1 MSGAVLTEGHDGILQ
16 ITVAREL
23 ADAVAANGPL
33 AVQAA
38 NTVMWEAPAWPL
50 ADGCDRQSPR
60 TGAVRWSDDAGEG
73 ARAFTEK
80 RSPVWSGR

>member
-23 ADAVAANGPL
+23 ADIVAANGPL

-38 NTVMWEAPAWPL
+38 KTVMWESLAWPL
-50 ADGCDRQSPR
+50 A
-60 TGAVRWSDDAGEG
+60 EG
-73 ARAFTEK
+73 ALAFTEK